1 MTEDDDVFRRSY
13 AFTLRRYLRHET
25 EDLLHAAYE
34 LGREAVGRG
43 LTVLDVAHAHH
54 GALAAAVRD
63 GGEREDASLIIE
75 RAGALLLESLA
86 AFEMVKRGYGE
97 AQQAAADERRNAR
110 MLRHLSALLGDASL
124 AAGEDRGLAEMLTIV
139 VEQARELTAADR
151 SRVSLTGARPGE
163 VSFCARDGSWDDD
176 PEAGWTGLR
185 AMAVAEEAGGEAE
198 PERDRLEEPLT
209 ALDGRVLGSLEIQA
223 CPGRHFGEAD
233 RAVLRQ
239 VADMASAAVER
250 LEMHRP
256 SQMAGGAPV

>member
-1 MTEDDDVFRRSY
+1 VTEGDDIFRRSY

-43 LTVLDVAHAHH
+43 LTVLDVAQAHH
-54 GALAAAVRD
+54 GALASAVRD
-63 GGEREDASLIIE
+63 AGQREDASLIIE

-86 AFEMVKRGYGE
+86 AFEMVKRGFGE
-97 AQQAAADERRNAR
+97 AQQAAADERRSAR

-124 AAGEDRGLAEMLTIV
+124 ATGGDRSLAEMLRIV

-151 SRVSLTGARPGE
+151 SRVSLTGARAGRIS
-163 VSFCARDGSWDDD
+163 VCAGDGSWDDD
-176 PEAGWTGLR
+176 PQAGWAGVRAIAATEEDGEAGS
-185 AMAVAEEAGGEAE
+185 
-198 PERDRLEEPLT
+198 ERDRLEEPLT
-209 ALDGRVLGSLEIQA
+209 TLDGRRLGSLEIQA
-223 CPGRHFGEAD
+223 GHGRHFGEAD

-239 VADMASAAVER
+239 VAEMASAAVER

-256 SQMAGGAPV
+256 SQTPGGAPV

>member
-1 MTEDDDVFRRSY
+1 VTEDDDVFRRSY

-124 AAGEDRGLAEMLTIV
+124 AAGGDRGLAEMLTIV

-163 VSFCARDGSWDDD
+163 IPACARDGSWDDD
-176 PEAGWTGLR
+176 PQAGWAGLR
-185 AMAVAEEAGGEAE
+185 AMAATEEDGEAE

-209 ALDGRVLGSLEIQA
+209 TLDGRRLGSLEIQA
-223 CPGRHFGEAD
+223 GPGRHFGEAD

-239 VADMASAAVER
+239 VAEMASAAVER
-250 LEMHRP
+250 LEMHRL
-256 SQMAGGAPV
+256 SQMPGGAPV

>member
-13 AFTLRRYLRHET
+13 AFTLRRYLRRET

-43 LTVLDVAHAHH
+43 LTVLDVAQAHH
-54 GALAAAVRD
+54 GALASAVRD
-63 GGEREDASLIIE
+63 AGQREDASLIIE

-86 AFEMVKRGYGE
+86 AFEMVKRGFGE

-124 AAGEDRGLAEMLTIV
+124 AAGGDRSLAEMLTIV

-151 SRVSLTGARPGE
+151 SRVSLTGARPGQIS
-163 VSFCARDGSWDDD
+163 VCARGGSWDDD
-176 PEAGWTGLR
+176 PEAGWAGLR
-185 AMAVAEEAGGEAE
+185 AMAAAEEDGEAE
-198 PERDRLEEPLT
+198 PDRDRLEEPLT
-209 ALDGRVLGSLEIQA
+209 TLDGRRLGSLEIHA
-223 CPGRHFGEAD
+223 GPGRHFGEAD
-233 RAVLRQ
+233 RALLRQ
-239 VADMASAAVER
+239 VAEMASAAVER

-256 SQMAGGAPV
+256 SQMSGRAPV